1 MYFLTYWLLPGGGRE
16 GGRES
21 ARRRA
26 ESLLEMAESL
36 LEGGLRV
43 CSKEGTQEVPRRR
56 GRLNFLIT

>member
-1 MYFLTYWLLPGGGRE
+1 VYFLTYWLLPGGGRE

-43 CSKEGTQEVPRRR
+43 CSKEG
-56 GRLNFLIT
+56 